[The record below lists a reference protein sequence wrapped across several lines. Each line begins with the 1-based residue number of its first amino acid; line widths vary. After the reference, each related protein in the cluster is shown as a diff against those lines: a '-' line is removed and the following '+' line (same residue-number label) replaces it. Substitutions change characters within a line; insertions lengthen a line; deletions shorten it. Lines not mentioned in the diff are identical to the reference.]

1 MSTNKNNKRGYSP
14 VRVEKIEEAKKIL
27 EIINVEE
34 RINPKYKTPTMLQR
48 IYNIFIDG
56 REKLEDGLSIKE
68 LALIL
73 YPDLITIDQMIAGK
87 DDYDTYWNIIW
98 PTLKKTRTNISRFR
112 GWKKN
117 KEIVLYPRKSPSGK
131 WLYYNVLDKK
141 EFEEVE
147 LRLAKVTLSMTKQLE
162 RKKDTLEMSAK
173 ERAEKERE
181 FEQYLA
187 KKTKARRKKA
197 KTRDGKPMYQ
207 DIDFTGVNLKD
218 SLVEK
223 NDEE

>member
-1 MSTNKNNKRGYSP
+1 MTTSNKNNKRGYAP

-56 REKLEDGLSIKE
+56 RKKLEDGLSIKE

-112 GWKKN
+112 SWKKN
-117 KEIVLYPRKSPSGK
+117 KEIVLYPRKSPCGK

-147 LRLAKVTLSMTKQLE
+147 LRSAKVILSMTKQLE
-162 RKKDTLEMSAK
+162 RKKDTLEMSPK
-173 ERAEKERE
+173 ERAKKEQEFDKELEERVRKRVTKRE
-181 FEQYLA
+181 E
-187 KKTKARRKKA
+187 RKK
-197 KTRDGKPMYQ
+197 KRVLSGILLTEKP
-207 DIDFTGVNLKD
+207 D
-218 SLVEK
+218 
-223 NDEE
+223 